1 MLMSAIPY
9 YLLGIVIVFLFA
21 IQFAFLPPGGGFNPI
36 LIPRLNLETAL
47 DVLKHSI
54 LPAASIVL
62 GSLGFWALGMRGM
75 TVSVLGEDYITFGEA
90 KGLSPRRI
98 FLFYGMRNAMLPQ
111 FTSLALNL
119 GLILSGAVLVEIIFS
134 YPGLGQ
140 LLFAAI
146 AGKDYF
152 VIQGV
157 VLLLILALAF
167 SLFVVDLLYPLIDP
181 RIRYSRN

>member
-1 MLMSAIPY
+1 
-9 YLLGIVIVFLFA
+9 
-21 IQFAFLPPGGGFNPI
+21 
-36 LIPRLNLETAL
+36 
-47 DVLKHSI
+47 
-54 LPAASIVL
+54 
-62 GSLGFWALGMRGM
+62 
-75 TVSVLGEDYITFGEA
+75 
-90 KGLSPRRI
+90 
-98 FLFYGMRNAMLPQ
+98 MLPQ